1 MRKSRINRNLVT
13 ILSTMCILFLTSCGD
28 SEYSVKTNGNSI
40 IIEIPSRT
48 VGISGINEVSYGSI
62 SLNEVAEAV
71 YNEFHGISGF
81 FKSGNYDVYLK
92 TKYKNKYG
100 ETEYS
105 DKGKICTLNTDEM
118 KRYESSYYFSREF
131 TSKIDERC
139 RPTNTIR
146 INNPWNYKASTSQY
160 QEESEPT
167 AISNQNE
174 NVAPNNNN
182 QLSESDQYVKEV
194 ISIFMK
200 AYFYINWDDITIEQ
214 IDDVR
219 NEVRAKLRALNGK
232 YNYVEGEESP
242 QLREEAMR
250 RRQSFLDLCDE
261 LGRKLNG
268 GVIPQWTGR

>member
-1 MRKSRINRNLVT
+1 MIKIKVTVISFVLVCVW
-13 ILSTMCILFLTSCGD
+13 SSCG
-28 SEYSVKTNGNSI
+28 N
-40 IIEIPSRT
+40 
-48 VGISGINEVSYGSI
+48 
-62 SLNEVAEAV
+62 
-71 YNEFHGISGF
+71 
-81 FKSGNYDVYLK
+81 
-92 TKYKNKYG
+92 
-100 ETEYS
+100 
-105 DKGKICTLNTDEM
+105 
-118 KRYESSYYFSREF
+118 
-131 TSKIDERC
+131 
-139 RPTNTIR
+139 
-146 INNPWNYKASTSQY
+146 KASTSQY

-182 QLSESDQYVKEV
+182 QLSESDQYVEEV

-232 YNYVEGEESP
+232 NNYVEGEESP

-268 GVIPQWTGR
+268 GVIPQWTDR

>member
-100 ETEYS
+100 
-105 DKGKICTLNTDEM
+105 
-118 KRYESSYYFSREF
+118 
-131 TSKIDERC
+131 
-139 RPTNTIR
+139 
-146 INNPWNYKASTSQY
+146 
-160 QEESEPT
+160 
-167 AISNQNE
+167 
-174 NVAPNNNN
+174 
-182 QLSESDQYVKEV
+182 
-194 ISIFMK
+194 
-200 AYFYINWDDITIEQ
+200 
-214 IDDVR
+214 
-219 NEVRAKLRALNGK
+219 
-232 YNYVEGEESP
+232 
-242 QLREEAMR
+242 
-250 RRQSFLDLCDE
+250 
-261 LGRKLNG
+261 
-268 GVIPQWTGR
+268 

>member
-146 INNPWNYKASTSQY
+146 INTPWN
-160 QEESEPT
+160 
-167 AISNQNE
+167 
-174 NVAPNNNN
+174 
-182 QLSESDQYVKEV
+182 
-194 ISIFMK
+194 
-200 AYFYINWDDITIEQ
+200 
-214 IDDVR
+214 
-219 NEVRAKLRALNGK
+219 
-232 YNYVEGEESP
+232 
-242 QLREEAMR
+242 
-250 RRQSFLDLCDE
+250 
-261 LGRKLNG
+261 
-268 GVIPQWTGR
+268 